1 MFFRVKAVDCF
12 SAENYV
18 VLVTASNDGF
28 IKMWK
33 LVIGEVIIHRLYNT
47 ICCVEKYIGDLKIER
62 KYPTIICH

>member
-12 SAENYV
+12 SAEEYV

-33 LVIGEVIIHRLYNT
+33 LVISEVIIHWLYK
-47 ICCVEKYIGDLKIER
+47 IFSVEKYIGDFKMER
-62 KYPTIICH
+62 KYH